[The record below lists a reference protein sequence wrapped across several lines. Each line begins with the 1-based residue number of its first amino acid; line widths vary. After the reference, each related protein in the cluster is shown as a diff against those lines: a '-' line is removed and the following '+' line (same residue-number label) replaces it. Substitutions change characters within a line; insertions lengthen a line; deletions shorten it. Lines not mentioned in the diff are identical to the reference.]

1 MVAEICVACRA
12 SVEGPAIETCREPV
26 FGADFELFRCGRCD
40 VVFAK
45 GPEGFPLVEWYQKS
59 SYLYGELEY
68 SVRKPAER
76 DARFAWFLEKGL
88 SGALLDVGCGDGRFL
103 DLAGAR
109 GWKGGL
115 TGLDFSAE
123 MVRRSAGGH
132 PIELASLE
140 DYAGRHPAAFDVV
153 VLFDVI
159 EHFPV
164 PADAILHLKRLVK
177 PGGTLAL
184 TTPNA
189 ARIRLFGQREEF
201 DFPPNHFTRWTPGAL
216 VALAESG
223 GFSPLEVRTTPLRPR
238 TFSEQ
243 WFYRLFSAAMPW
255 AKRLLFGHHADGRT
269 LSDMYSEG
277 AKAPAVLA
285 DKGARRRVEIGLK
298 ALFNAL
304 CWPALIVF
312 CLVYGGLHPRRGDML
327 FLLAR
332 RRSDPGVS

>member
-1 MVAEICVACRA
+1 MAPESCAACRA
-12 SVEGPAIETCREPV
+12 PVEGPAIETCREPV
-26 FGADFELFRCGRCD
+26 FGADFLLFRCQRCS

-59 SYLYGELEY
+59 SYLYGEVEY
-68 SVRKPAER
+68 SVRQPAER
-76 DARFAWFLEKGL
+76 DQRFRWLL
-88 SGALLDVGCGDGRFL
+88 SQGFSGDLLDVGCGDGRFL
-103 DLAGAR
+103 DLAGAS
-109 GWKGGL
+109 GWKGTL
-115 TGLDFSAE
+115 SGLDFSPE

-140 DYAGRHPAAFDVV
+140 DYARSHAGAFDVV

-177 PGGTLAL
+177 PGGILAL

-189 ARIRLFGQREEF
+189 ARIRLFGRREDF

-223 GFSPLEVRTTPLRPR
+223 GFEPLETLTTPLRPR

-255 AKRLLFGHHADGRT
+255 AKRLLFGRAADGRT
-269 LSDMYSEG
+269 VSAMYEEG
-277 AKAPAVLA
+277 VKGPAVLA
-285 DKGARRRVEIGLK
+285 DRGARRSVEVVLK

-304 CWPALIVF
+304 CWPVLIAV
-312 CLVYGGLHPRRGDML
+312 CLAYDAVSPRRGDML
-327 FLLAR
+327 FLSAR
-332 RRSDPGVS
+332 RRPN